1 MKPWWVWDAIN
12 FVEAHLRPT
21 DQVLEV
27 GSGYST
33 VWLAQRCGQVCSI
46 EESSSWR
53 EIAEMEISRLALENV
68 RLITGDSWKVFQDLF
83 PHNEWD
89 VVVIDSPQDRLNILL
104 LSSKG
109 IHPPRL
115 IIYDD
120 TDKAENRAVLSR
132 GVPEYQGH
140 TFRGFKPQ
148 TIHACETTV
157 YIHISSNAINA
168 IP

>member
-1 MKPWWVWDAIN
+1 M
-12 FVEAHLRPT
+12 
-21 DQVLEV
+21 
-27 GSGYST
+27 
-33 VWLAQRCGQVCSI
+33 
-46 EESSSWR
+46 SWR
-53 EIAEMEISRLALENV
+53 EIVEIEIKRFALENV
-68 RLITGDSWKVFQDLF
+68 RLMTGESWEVFQDLF

-89 VVVIDSPQDRLNILL
+89 VVIIDSPQDRLNILL

-109 IHPPRL
+109 IRPPRL

-120 TDKAENRAVLSR
+120 TDKTENQAVLSKE
-132 GVPEYQGH
+132 VPGYQAH

-157 YIHISSNAINA
+157 YIHKYFNAINA